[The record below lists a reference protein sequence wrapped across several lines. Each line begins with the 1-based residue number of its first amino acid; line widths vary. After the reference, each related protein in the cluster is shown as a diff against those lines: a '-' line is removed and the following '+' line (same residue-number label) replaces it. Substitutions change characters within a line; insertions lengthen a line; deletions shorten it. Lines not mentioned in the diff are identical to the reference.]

1 MTLRSFPQPISRG
14 NANASL
20 DLYPS
25 TEQRLVAALG
35 ESALGGG
42 VKALANA
49 FAVSDEAIY
58 HRADGQTRTC
68 WHDCIVWLDAVTR
81 AKGQTP
87 AGRRAALAPLRLLV
101 ELYMA
106 DATAPDLGDAYAA
119 LGQLLEISGGI
130 AVATPESL
138 ADKKL
143 DADERE
149 RLTRLLV
156 TLPTRAAALAAAL
169 GINLSAGEVAAP

>member
-14 NANASL
+14 NANGSL

-25 TEQRLVAALG
+25 VEQRLADALR

-42 VKALANA
+42 VKAL
-49 FAVSDEAIY
+49 Y

-68 WHDCIVWLDAVTR
+68 WHDCMVWLDATTR

-101 ELYMA
+101 ELYLA
-106 DATAPDLGDAYAA
+106 DAAAPDLGDAYAA

-156 TLPTRAAALAAAL
+156 TLPERAAALAKAL
-169 GINLSAGEVAAP
+169 GIDLSPATEAAK